1 MRSMIMSVS
10 REDFVLMAE
19 AQGISDREI
28 MWKYA
33 FRNSLLPQITGL
45 ALSLGNIF
53 GGALLTEV
61 IFAYPGMGWLLYNA
75 ITTLDYTLIQG
86 IILLIV
92 ISVCSATLLIDLIYP
107 LVDPR
112 IKYGE

>member
-1 MRSMIMSVS
+1 
-10 REDFVLMAE
+10 VLMAE